1 MNKSQLVSAV
11 SDKTDITKS
20 DVEVVIASVINTI
33 EDAVKSGDQVQLI
46 GFGTFKPIK
55 RAARTGKNPQTG
67 KTMKIPAKIV
77 PKFVPGSKFKNM
89 VNTK

>member
-1 MNKSQLVSAV
+1 MNKSQLISAV

-55 RAARTGKNPQTG
+55 RAARTGNNPQTG

-89 VNTK
+89 VNIK